1 MKKPLSAKHQAKAST
16 VHFVPKIFPITP
28 TTHTATHTNTQAHT
42 HTHTPQPSS
51 YSCLWRVGKMVLK
64 SAPHLR
70 SPFLTIDSCLS
81 IKFLSPKTFCFVV

>member
-42 HTHTPQPSS
+42 HTPTILLLMSVEGRKNGTEKCSS
-51 YSCLWRVGKMVLK
+51 FEITLFNY
-64 SAPHLR
+64 
-70 SPFLTIDSCLS
+70 
-81 IKFLSPKTFCFVV
+81 